1 MTHEHGHDAELI
13 TTDLTFA
20 YPGCAPI
27 LDRLS
32 FRLESGER
40 LGLVGPNGSGKTTLL
55 LALAGLLPATGTRV
69 LDGEA
74 LPASEPDGAHVGMV
88 FQSADDMLF
97 MPTVLE
103 DVAFGPQ
110 NLGQSPDEAEGTAR
124 RQLERLGIGDLADHN
139 GLRLSGGQQRLAA
152 LATVLAMEPPVLL
165 LDEPTANLDRD
176 GRGRLLGILREL
188 PGSLIMAT
196 HDLDSIRR
204 VCTRAV
210 RLEGGRIVA
219 EGPVDDVL
227 PR

>member
-20 YPGCAPI
+20 YPDRPPI

-40 LGLVGPNGSGKTTLL
+40 LGLVGPNGAGKTTLL
-55 LALAGLLPATGTRV
+55 LALAGLLPASGTRV

-74 LPASEPDGAHVGMV
+74 LPESEPDGAHVGIV

-110 NLGQSPDEAEGTAR
+110 NLGQSPAEAAETAR
-124 RQLERLGIGDLADHN
+124 RQLERLGIGDLAEQN

-165 LDEPTANLDRD
+165 LDEPTANLDQD
-176 GRGRLLGILREL
+176 GRARLLGILREL

-204 VCTRAV
+204 VCTRAL
-210 RLEGGRIVA
+210 RLEGGRIAA
-219 EGPVDDVL
+219 EGPVDEVL
-227 PR
+227 PP